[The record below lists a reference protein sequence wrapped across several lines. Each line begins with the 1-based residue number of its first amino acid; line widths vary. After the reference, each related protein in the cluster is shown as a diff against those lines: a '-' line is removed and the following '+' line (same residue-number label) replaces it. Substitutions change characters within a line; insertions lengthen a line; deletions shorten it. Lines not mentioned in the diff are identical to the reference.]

1 MHSRRFL
8 AMLAIVLAL
17 GATIVAQEKNG
28 PKRIRQLEPN
38 AESPKAKLSD
48 LQWIVGTWN
57 GKGLGGNNDEVWSS
71 AESGSMMG
79 MYRHHKDGKIV
90 FYELMIITE
99 EKGSLLLRIKHFDAQ
114 LKGWESRE
122 ESKEFPLVAV
132 EKDAVYFA
140 GLSFH
145 RVNANRIDVDVAIQ
159 GKDGKSEELRFEYQR
174 VANQP

>member
-1 MHSRRFL
+1 M
-8 AMLAIVLAL
+8 
-17 GATIVAQEKNG
+17 E
-28 PKRIRQLEPN
+28 
-38 AESPKAKLSD
+38 
-48 LQWIVGTWN
+48 
-57 GKGLGGNNDEVWSS
+57 KGLGGNNDEVWSS

-159 GKDGKSEELRFEYQR
+159 AKMENQKSYGLSTNALRTSRRFSMDPSWEIFGVHER
-174 VANQP
+174 LEDSARDLIANKMVETNVD